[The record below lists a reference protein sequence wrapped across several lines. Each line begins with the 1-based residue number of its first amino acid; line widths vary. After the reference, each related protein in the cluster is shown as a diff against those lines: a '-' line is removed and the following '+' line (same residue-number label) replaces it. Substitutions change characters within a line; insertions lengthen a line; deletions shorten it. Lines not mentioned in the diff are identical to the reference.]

1 MDLTND
7 VLFNVLR
14 EVKPLRL
21 EGSEAL
27 QQASRSP
34 GTFFPTLRGIDKS
47 KILRMAIEVKDY
59 TERCW
64 QGTKRLNDLSPIPAK
79 IYIAEFG
86 I

>member
-7 VLFNVLR
+7 HLFNVLS
-14 EVKPLRL
+14 EVKPLTL

-27 QQASRSP
+27 QKAKRSP
-34 GTFFPTLRGIDKS
+34 GAFFPTLCDIDKS

-64 QGTKRLNDLSPIPAK
+64 KGTKRLNELSPIPAK

-86 I
+86 L